1 MRVAEREG
9 DDRSILSAAWDFD
22 ASGYP
27 RLFDDTQG
35 LLPPHRII
43 TREEQQSMRLPVR
56 KQLDP
61 RTFRVKVTSSVV
73 LYLSSFE
80 IVDIRIV

>member
-1 MRVAEREG
+1 M
-9 DDRSILSAAWDFD
+9 
-22 ASGYP
+22 
-27 RLFDDTQG
+27 
-35 LLPPHRII
+35 
-43 TREEQQSMRLPVR
+43 REEQSMRLPVR

-61 RTFRVKVTSSVV
+61 RTFLVKVTSSDI

>member
-1 MRVAEREG
+1 MIAVYT
-9 DDRSILSAAWDFD
+9 LSVWDFD
-22 ASGYP
+22 AWGLP

-43 TREEQQSMRLPVR
+43 MREEQQSMRLPVR
-56 KQLDP
+56 KKLYP
-61 RTFRVKVTSSVV
+61 RTFRVKVSLSVI

>member
-9 DDRSILSAAWDFD
+9 DDSSILSAWDFD
-22 ASGYP
+22 ASGFH

-35 LLPPHRII
+35 LLHPRRII
-43 TREEQQSMRLPVR
+43 MREEQQSMRLPVR

-61 RTFRVKVTSSVV
+61 RTFRVKVSSSVI

>member
-9 DDRSILSAAWDFD
+9 DDRSILSAWDFD
-22 ASGYP
+22 ASGFH

-35 LLPPHRII
+35 LLHPRRII
-43 TREEQQSMRLPVR
+43 MREEQQSMRLPVR